1 MPPMTMRIKLET
13 FEGPLDLLLHL
24 IEQEEVDITDIPI
37 ARITEQYLAYLATMQ
52 ELELEV
58 ASEFLVMAATLLHL
72 KSKMLL
78 PRHAEAAVQPA
89 LAIGEEND
97 PRAALVARLV
107 VYKRFKDISQALR
120 EREATHGC
128 VYTRPPLDLSP
139 YAPPQANPVEG
150 LTPNDLAQAFW
161 RVLKR
166 AKTRPRAETLTVTR
180 DAVRVEDCMAHVR
193 RMLEARGGRISFFAL
208 FPAGVTREHVVV
220 TFLAVL
226 EMIKLGLV
234 RCEQGKPFREITL
247 EWMATGGGKAREPQA
262 AQSGR

>member
-1 MPPMTMRIKLET
+1 MTVRIKLEI

-37 ARITEQYLAYLATMQ
+37 AHITEQYLAYLATMQ

-78 PRHAEAAVQPA
+78 PHRTEAAQPGQA
-89 LAIGEEND
+89 SREEDD

-107 VYKRFKDISQALR
+107 EYKRFKDITQALR
-120 EREATHGC
+120 EREAVYGC

-139 YAPPQANPVEG
+139 YAPPQRNPVEG

-166 AKTRPRAETLTVTR
+166 AKTRPRTETLTLTR
-180 DAVRVEDCMAHVR
+180 DVVRVEDCMAHVR
-193 RMLEARGGRISFFAL
+193 RMLEARGGRVSFFAL
-208 FPAGVTREHVVV
+208 FPDGVTREHVVV

-226 EMIKLGLV
+226 EMIRLGQV
-234 RCEQGKPFREITL
+234 RCEQGQPFGEITL
-247 EWMATGGGKAREPQA
+247 EWVATGGEKAREPQA

>member
-1 MPPMTMRIKLET
+1 MPPMTVQIKLET
-13 FEGPLDLLLHL
+13 FEGPLDLLLYL
-24 IEQEEVDITDIPI
+24 IEQEQMDITDIPI

-58 ASEFLVMAATLLHL
+58 ASEFLVMAATLLQL

-78 PRHAEAAVQPA
+78 PRHVEPAAQPA
-89 LAIGEEND
+89 PSAGNED

-107 VYKRFKDISQALR
+107 EYKRFKEVARALR
-120 EREATHGC
+120 EREAAYGC
-128 VYTRPPLDLSP
+128 VYTRPPLNLSP
-139 YAPPQANPVEG
+139 YAPPQKNPVEG

-161 RVLKR
+161 RVMRR
-166 AKTRPRAETLTVTR
+166 ARVRPRQEALTVTR

-226 EMIKLGLV
+226 EMMKLGLV
-234 RCEQGKPFREITL
+234 RCEQGTPFGEITL
-247 EWMATGGGKAREPQA
+247 EWVAKGGERVREPQA
-262 AQSGR
+262 AQGGR